1 MLLLAAAVGWLA
13 TGPVLAS
20 CGDYVRVTWRLEVAL
35 SPFELPPLSAL
46 DERVA
51 GETGQRDRGPCSGP
65 ECRGRLPWNPAPL
78 PSSPT
83 VGTGD
88 RDALSALTVVGG
100 GMVAAGSHVALSN
113 FLFLPPGAPATL
125 LRPPSF
131 RERID

>member
-1 MLLLAAAVGWLA
+1 MLLLAAAMGWLA

-46 DERVA
+46 NELLA
-51 GETGQRDRGPCSGP
+51 GDSGRPADGPCSGP

-78 PSSPT
+78 PAPPSAES
-83 VGTGD
+83 GN
-88 RDALSALTVVGG
+88 RDVLAALAVLGG
-100 GMVAAGSHVALSN
+100 GIIDEGSHVALFD
-113 FLFLPPGAPATL
+113 FLFLPSGAPATL
-125 LRPPSF
+125 LRPPSL